1 MPNWRRN
8 SISRLASSLGGVTL
22 RRCVV
27 INFARQHKLIYFRS
41 VSHEGQSAPIIRGS
55 TTSSDQVDANICI
68 GTHAGYDL
76 ALVERTA
83 SVSFAAYKT
92 TVHRWYVLQIDLN
105 KANSLPFI
113 FIGTKQQTKAYYAR
127 LLTAHR
133 ELRYLTVDSAAEQNH
148 TFHSHYAVLSSPAE
162 TPVLYRL
169 LNDEVMDTMAS
180 HKYPFAIEIED
191 DTLYVITEATKPS
204 QQLLDKL
211 LHYGLW
217 MAKEIDQRLS

>member
-1 MPNWRRN
+1 MPNWKQN
-8 SISRLASSLGGVTL
+8 SISRLAGSLGGVTL
-22 RRCVV
+22 RRRAV

-41 VSHEGQSAPIIRGS
+41 VSHEGQTTPIIRGS
-55 TTSSDQVDANICI
+55 TTAPDQVDANFCI
-68 GTHAGYDL
+68 GSHAGYDL
-76 ALVERTA
+76 TLVERTA
-83 SVSFAAYKT
+83 SVAFAAYKT
-92 TVHRWYVLQIDLN
+92 TVHRWYVLQIDLTSVSN
-105 KANSLPFI
+105 LPFI

-133 ELRYLTVDSAAEQNH
+133 ELRYLTIDSTAKQNQA
-148 TFHSHYAVLSSPAE
+148 FHSHYAVLSSPAE
-162 TPVLYRL
+162 TPALYRL

-191 DTLYVITEATKPS
+191 DTLYVITEATKPN

-217 MAKEIDQRLS
+217 LAKEIDQRLN

>member
-1 MPNWRRN
+1 MPDWKRS
-8 SISRLASSLGGVTL
+8 SISRLTSSIGGVTL
-22 RRCVV
+22 RRRAV
-27 INFARQHKLIYFRS
+27 IDFARQHKLIYFRS
-41 VSHEGQSAPIIRGS
+41 VSHDGQEAQIIRGS
-55 TTSSDQVDANICI
+55 TTAPDQVDANFCI

-83 SVSFAAYKT
+83 SVSFAEYKT
-92 TVHRWYVLQIDLN
+92 TIHRWYVLQIDLSS
-105 KANSLPFI
+105 ASGLPFM
-113 FIGTKQQTKAYYAR
+113 FIGTKQQTKAYYAK

-133 ELRYLTVDSAAEQNH
+133 ELRYVTVDSATNQNQV
-148 TFHSHYAVLSSPAE
+148 FHSNYAILSSPAE
-162 TPVLYRL
+162 LPTLYRL
-169 LNDEVMDTMAS
+169 LNDEVVDTMAA

-217 MAKEIDQRLS
+217 VAKEIDQKLA